1 MLEKKSLIVI
11 LLLCIC
17 MGLFGACNIT
27 NKSWT
32 VTQYGNP
39 KGNPMMC
46 YAITNDKNEL
56 MLIDGGYDIDAEMV
70 RAIIE
75 EHDNKVAAWIISHP
89 HPDHVGAFNAIMKN
103 NTDIE
108 IGDIYTIDVN
118 YDRYKETAQDYDRF
132 DVYEEFLAITSK
144 MDNVIYLNEN
154 DELEVAGLHMK
165 VLHTW
170 NEHTEGLNVNL
181 LNNGSM
187 MFVLSGEEDSMLFCS
202 DVENETEAI
211 VLEEHLEDLEVDY
224 IQLGHHGNWGMT
236 TLFYDNTNPRGVFF
250 DVSNLIMDKTDG
262 AYDAWQMKEYFMN
275 RGVEIYELRT
285 APNKIVLE

>member
-1 MLEKKSLIVI
+1 
-11 LLLCIC
+11 
-17 MGLFGACNIT
+17 
-27 NKSWT
+27 
-32 VTQYGNP
+32 
-39 KGNPMMC
+39 
-46 YAITNDKNEL
+46 
-56 MLIDGGYDIDAEMV
+56 
-70 RAIIE
+70 
-75 EHDNKVAAWIISHP
+75 
-89 HPDHVGAFNAIMKN
+89 MKH
-103 NTDIE
+103 E
-108 IGDIYTIDVN
+108 
-118 YDRYKETAQDYDRF
+118 R
-132 DVYEEFLAITSK
+132 
-144 MDNVIYLNEN
+144 IYLNEN